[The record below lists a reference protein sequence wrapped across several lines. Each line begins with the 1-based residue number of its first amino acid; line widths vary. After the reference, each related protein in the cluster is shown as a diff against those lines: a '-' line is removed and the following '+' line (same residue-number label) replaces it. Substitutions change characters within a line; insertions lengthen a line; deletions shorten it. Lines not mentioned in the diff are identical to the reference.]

1 MAAKTNMAG
10 KKAARK
16 VAGEGKLATYGI
28 TRYVPR
34 NARDRIRQSDDMG
47 KSLSADR
54 LRPVR
59 TVANP
64 GQGARGDRD

>member
-34 NARDRIRQSDDMG
+34 NARDQIRQSDDMG
-47 KSLSADR
+47 KSLSA
-54 LRPVR
+54 
-59 TVANP
+59 
-64 GQGARGDRD
+64 GGCARS